1 MSCPDTYRKV
11 RGASAS
17 SQGTKLRA
25 QRSCIERGEYP
36 LRVVPLFAIH
46 RSYGFLFAIPNADG
60 AVLEKITQHLP
71 CVGSYHL
78 GRWHSRARGMAD
90 FKQTTAQRMLSI
102 DRSMHL
108 VLAWLSNALDAN
120 DTSVHIVY
128 EQAPAKSHVSISSH
142 LTLRCPGAA

>member
-1 MSCPDTYRKV
+1 M
-11 RGASAS
+11 
-17 SQGTKLRA
+17 
-25 QRSCIERGEYP
+25 
-36 LRVVPLFAIH
+36 RVVPLFAIQ
-46 RSYGFLFAIPNADG
+46 RSYGFLLAMQNADG
-60 AVLEKITQHLP
+60 AVLEKCTQHPP

-78 GRWHSRARGMAD
+78 GRWHNRARGMAD
-90 FKQTTAQRMLSI
+90 LKQTTAQRMLSI

-108 VLAWLSNALDAN
+108 VLAWMFHWLSNALDAN